1 MDQKINIKKIKKL
14 KKKILNL
21 TKKEH
26 IEVFKIIRENKD
38 NYSENRNGV
47 FINMNKLDIQII
59 EKVSNFVDFCYENK
73 RKIELDNQIIQ
84 NLKENLKKNEID
96 SGKITKQ
103 DSEMQYIY
111 NEKKEIYDLNNLQKE
126 ILKYSLKKEKTVN
139 SKNTITKKNSIII

>member
-1 MDQKINIKKIKKL
+1 MDQKVNIKKIKKL
-14 KKKILNL
+14 KEKILNL

-26 IEVFKIIRENKD
+26 IEVFKIIREKKE

-59 EKVSNFVDFCYENK
+59 EKVSNFVDFCYENNK
-73 RKIELDNQIIQ
+73 KIDLDNQIIQ
-84 NLKENLKKNEID
+84 NLKENLQKNEIY
-96 SGKITKQ
+96 SGKITKT

-111 NEKKEIYDLNNLQKE
+111 NEKKELYDLNNLQKE

-139 SKNTITKKNSIII
+139 VKKNSIII